1 MFTHRE
7 GLRSESWARHTRKA
21 MNRKPPVVVQAFL
34 AIGMGALFSFAA
46 PAATLQ
52 QPAANEAV
60 FFDVTDLPAR
70 IDEPKLSRNGDFTLD
85 CAVANRAGEPLLGI
99 RLILLVIDPAGSLRS
114 RVTWT
119 ERAELAMYSI
129 KTFAFHPEIKVELHR
144 TDQLFLGIEEVFGRD
159 TIWRAAGAEKALRA
173 YSRGQHDLVPMV
185 RTFANKYDSH
195 PGVQV
200 IRER

>member
-1 MFTHRE
+1 
-7 GLRSESWARHTRKA
+7 

-34 AIGMGALFSFAA
+34 AIGMGALFSFTA

-52 QPAANEAV
+52 QPAPNEVV

-70 IDEPKLSRNGDFTLD
+70 IDEPKLSRNGDFTLA

-99 RLILLVIDPAGSLRS
+99 RLILLVTDPAGSLRS
-114 RVTWT
+114 RLTWT

-129 KTFAFHPEIKVELHR
+129 KTFTFHPEIKVELHH

-173 YSRGQHDLVPMV
+173 YSRGQHDLVPTV
-185 RTFANKYDSH
+185 RAFANKYDPH
-195 PGVQV
+195 PGLEV